1 MFNFRFWERE
11 TDPLK
16 LRKKYN
22 SILES
27 SNFKVLKK
35 VYHYFEPYGFT
46 GLFLL
51 SESHLA
57 IHTFPEENKTYV
69 ELSSCVERQFNNF
82 MQKLKDYDI
91 EIIEVLND

>member
-1 MFNFRFWERE
+1 MFNYRFWEKE

-16 LRKKYN
+16 LCKKYN
-22 SILES
+22 SILKN

-35 VYHYFEPYGFT
+35 ACHYFEPYGFT

-57 IHTFPEENKTYV
+57 IHTFPEENKTYI

-82 MQKLKDYDI
+82 MQNLKEYNV
-91 EIIEVLND
+91 EIIEVLNE